1 MEQPIPSQGRRLR
14 AVVRGGVQAVGYRQ
28 FVLRRAHT
36 LRLAGWV
43 RNGDDGRSVEVEA
56 EGPRADL
63 ERLLEL
69 LRHGPFGAR
78 VDRVEVEW
86 AEELR
91 GHRGFEV
98 RF

>member
-1 MEQPIPSQGRRLR
+1 MEQPIPSQERRLR
-14 AVVRGGVQAVGYRQ
+14 AVVRGRVQAVGYRQ

-56 EGPRADL
+56 EGPPADL

-69 LRHGPFGAR
+69 LHQGPFGSR
-78 VDRVEVEW
+78 VDRVDAEW
-86 AEELR
+86 SDDLR
-91 GHRGFEV
+91 GYLGFEV